1 MSVSDFLDLMPA
13 TVSVTKPTAKN
24 EYGEYTTTS
33 STSYRARIV
42 SKQRRIVNNLGE
54 EISVNTEVWL
64 ATTTSIPTESVI
76 TFADSSKM
84 TVRAVDIISD
94 EKGTHHVKVYGAR

>member
-1 MSVSDFLDLMPA
+1 MAVSDFLSLMPA
-13 TVSVTKPTAKN
+13 TVSVTKPTATN

-42 SKQRRIVNNLGE
+42 NKQRRIVNKLGE

-64 ATTTSIPTESVI
+64 ATTDVIPTEATV
-76 TFADSSKM
+76 TFADSTKM
-84 TVRAVDIISD
+84 TIRAVDIISD
-94 EKGTHHVKVYGAR
+94 ESGTHHVKVYGAR